1 MSLDSSHR
9 VEQCFKLSYTF
20 KGLSEGVNALAIN
33 PDGINL
39 LSGCNDG
46 QLMIWNIL
54 SGERIQDID
63 CAFNGHVSC
72 LVWADTREL
81 FAFGCAD
88 GSVHLYNWSEAKGCF
103 AYVMQDKTH
112 NDAVQT
118 IAYDPHH
125 KRLAGISQSSLQV
138 WDVSDRW

>member
-1 MSLDSSHR
+1 MAYIFHL
-9 VEQCFKLSYTF
+9 
-20 KGLSEGVNALAIN
+20 G
-33 PDGINL
+33 
-39 LSGCNDG
+39 NDG

-88 GSVHLYNWSEAKGCF
+88 GSVHLYNWSEAKVNAHSF
-103 AYVMQDKTH
+103 TY
-112 NDAVQT
+112 
-118 IAYDPHH
+118 IPY
-125 KRLAGISQSSLQV
+125 I
-138 WDVSDRW
+138 